1 VFYCN
6 DLGKEPND
14 DLQGTASSTRSRT
27 SLKEAVRFASSNNL
41 MGIICSSRL
50 MEMVPALTRSVKVA
64 GLVLVAHTASDPSP
78 SIISCV
84 DGVLSKEGVLKFE
97 ETIDM

>member
-1 VFYCN
+1 
-6 DLGKEPND
+6 
-14 DLQGTASSTRSRT
+14 
-27 SLKEAVRFASSNNL
+27 
-41 MGIICSSRL
+41 
-50 MEMVPALTRSVKVA
+50 MVPALARSVKVA
-64 GLVLVAHTASDPSP
+64 GLVLVAHTANDPSP